1 MVKLPINILLVDDER
16 DFVEILSLRLTDA
29 GHRVRIAFSGQ
40 EALSVLAETEGDALP
55 EIDVMVLDIKMPGMD
70 GIETLKQ
77 VKAKHPVVEVIL
89 LTGHGAVDT
98 AIKGLKSGAFDYLLK
113 PADFEEL
120 TTKMEA
126 ARKQKDAHAERLR
139 VAEAQTLMRRSGGL
153 FKPE

>member
-1 MVKLPINILLVDDER
+1 MIKLPINILLVDDER

-29 GHRVRIAFSGQ
+29 GHRVRTAFSGQ
-40 EALSVLAETEGDALP
+40 EALAVLAETEGDALP
-55 EIDVMVLDIKMPGMD
+55 EIDVIILDIKMPGMD

-77 VKAKHPVVEVIL
+77 IKAKHPVVEVIL

-139 VAEAQTLMRRSGGL
+139 VAEAQALMRRSGGL
-153 FKPE
+153 FKPD